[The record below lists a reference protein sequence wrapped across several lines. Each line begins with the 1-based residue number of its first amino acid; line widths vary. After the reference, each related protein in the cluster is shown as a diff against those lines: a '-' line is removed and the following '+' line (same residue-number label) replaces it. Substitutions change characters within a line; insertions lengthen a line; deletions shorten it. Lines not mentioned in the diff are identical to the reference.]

1 MGRTSIS
8 FSFSKVTCKMIWG
21 DMIMHRGDKYD
32 FSAFGQAI
40 KEARESKGWTRERL
54 AQEVDLAP
62 RYIMS
67 IENKGQHP
75 SFQVFYD
82 LVTLFDISVDQL
94 FYPHKD
100 VEKTTLRRQ
109 LDSQLDKLDET
120 DLIIVAAT
128 VTGIQEAKEAKE

>member
-1 MGRTSIS
+1 
-8 FSFSKVTCKMIWG
+8 
-21 DMIMHRGDKYD
+21 MHRGDKYD
-32 FSAFGQAI
+32 FSAFGRAI
-40 KEARESKGWTRERL
+40 KEARENMGWTRERL

-82 LVTLFDISVDQL
+82 LVTLFDISVDQF

-100 VEKTTLRRQ
+100 EEKTTLRRQ
-109 LDSQLDKLDET
+109 LDSQLDKLAET

-128 VTGIQEAKEAKE
+128 VTGIQEAKGAKE

>member
-1 MGRTSIS
+1 MYNR
-8 FSFSKVTCKMIWG
+8 
-21 DMIMHRGDKYD
+21 DKYD
-32 FSAFGQAI
+32 FLAIGQAI
-40 KEARESKGWTRERL
+40 KEARESRGWTRERL

-82 LVTLFDISVDQL
+82 LVTFFDLSVDQF

-100 VEKTTLRRQ
+100 IEKTTLRRQ

-128 VTGIQEAKEAKE
+128 AKGIQEAKGTEE